1 MPTPV
6 TGATLAGSL
15 RERVTEL
22 EAACAGLDAATA
34 SSRSGADI
42 WCIREHLS
50 HLHGDDRDTFLDGIR
65 GVLVEGV
72 AELDVTP
79 GITHYTIDRR
89 DVAFPALLGAVC
101 GQYRAIA
108 DLAEAMTPE
117 QLEHRTRIELMEQSP
132 FGSTP
137 KMSEWLGAIAD
148 MHLLGHIAQIRESRA
163 VMGA

>member
-1 MPTPV
+1 MPPPV
-6 TGATLAGSL
+6 TGSTLAALL

-22 EAACAGLDAATA
+22 EAACAGVDETA
-34 SSRSGADI
+34 SGKRPKTDA

-79 GITHYTIDRR
+79 GITHYTVDRR
-89 DVAFPALLGAVC
+89 DAGFPALLRTVC
-101 GQYRAIA
+101 EQYRAIA
-108 DLAEAMTPE
+108 DLAEAMTTE

-148 MHLLGHIAQIRESRA
+148 MHLSGHIAQIRETRTA
-163 VMGA
+163 TGA